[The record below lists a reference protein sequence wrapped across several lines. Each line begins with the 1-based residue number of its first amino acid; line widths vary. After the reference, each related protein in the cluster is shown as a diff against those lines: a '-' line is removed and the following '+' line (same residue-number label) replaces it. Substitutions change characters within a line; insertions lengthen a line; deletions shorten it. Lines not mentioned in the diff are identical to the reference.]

1 MVVWAGRR
9 RPALHRSGAAS
20 RVLIEDAQ
28 CSVEGGASCLR
39 ILRWE
44 RDVDVFEDGAW
55 SDAAKTQRRL
65 DEIIARNAG
74 VFASERVGEKERF
87 GELTGAHKETSA
99 VDGP

>member
-1 MVVWAGRR
+1 
-9 RPALHRSGAAS
+9 
-20 RVLIEDAQ
+20 
-28 CSVEGGASCLR
+28 
-39 ILRWE
+39 LRWE

-74 VFASERVGEKERF
+74 VFAAERVGEKERF
-87 GELTGAHKETSA
+87 SELTGAHKETSS